1 MKKLFCT
8 LAIQSIHQVILIN
21 YSRKRSV
28 FMGINSKYFAFFSA
42 SVVAV
47 SFLSSCGKSGNSN
60 NFKDQSLLSQ
70 EGNGSLS
77 QEGNGNKFC
86 TDLSD
91 KVKNPLGRYQWHLK
105 NTGQKAFATDPGV
118 AGEDI
123 NADSVLKDD
132 CLSGDG
138 VHVGV
143 VDSGLQVI
151 HPSLK
156 PNINNNSKA
165 KSVNFRDDRLQPND
179 PSPIPEDDE
188 DHGTM
193 VGGIIAMRSNLGFGG
208 SGIAPRAKLAGYNI
222 IQAEAGVQVFQNFV
236 DSLGGSDSSKGN
248 DVFNM
253 SYGDNN
259 LTQISS
265 DDPITLGSMTAYRYG
280 ARHLRNGK
288 GALYV
293 KAAGNGF
300 NKLGSDF
307 ASQKACEMA
316 IKLNVTCQN
325 SSMNTDNTLAEVIT
339 VGALSAKGKKTSYST
354 TGSSLWISAPGGE
367 FGVDKDWVNSHYQR
381 FGESVDWKTLRP
393 TLGEPAI
400 VTTDVTGSRYGMSKL
415 VDYDNLHNLE
425 DIFSVRNSFNAGIAI
440 DNDGKYLNSDFNYTN
455 TMNGTSSA
463 TPVTTGSV
471 AIILEANPNLT
482 WRDVKYILAKTATK
496 VDPGFQGVT
505 VDVANGEKYQAED
518 GWITNAAGFHFSNW
532 YGFGR
537 INLAEAVK
545 LAKNYDIKL
554 GEYTEMRWY
563 PLRGHAA
570 SMPVSAGAT
579 GLVYKI
585 NPIPKSSNVKIESV
599 RAEVSVDSD
608 FIGDVALELTSPS
621 GTKSIIWNTGNAFSE
636 NGNLVNMPI
645 QSNAFYGENSSGAWT
660 LRVVNSGLN
669 AKEVIFK
676 GVRLQFAGNK
686 NPL

>member
-1 MKKLFCT
+1 
-8 LAIQSIHQVILIN
+8 
-21 YSRKRSV
+21 
-28 FMGINSKYFAFFSA
+28 MGITSKYFAFFST
-42 SVVAV
+42 SVFAI
-47 SFLSSCGKSGNSN
+47 SFLSSCGKNGDSN
-60 NFKDQSLLSQ
+60 DLKDQSLLSQ
-70 EGNGSLS
+70 KGNSD
-77 QEGNGNKFC
+77 KFC

-91 KVKNPLGRYQWHLK
+91 NVKNPLGRYQWHLK
-105 NTGQKAFATDPGV
+105 NTGQKAFATVPGM

-123 NADSVLKDD
+123 NADSALKND
-132 CLSGDG
+132 CLSGNG
-138 VHVGV
+138 VYVGV
-143 VDSGLQVI
+143 VDSGLQII

-156 PNINNNSKA
+156 PNIDNNNKA
-165 KSVNFRDDRLQPND
+165 KSMNFRDDRLQPND

-208 SGIAPRAKLAGYNI
+208 SGVAPRAKLSGYNI
-222 IQAEAGVQVFQNFV
+222 IQAEAGVQIFQNFV
-236 DSLGGSDSSKGN
+236 DSLGGSDASKGN
-248 DVFNM
+248 DIFNM

-259 LTQISS
+259 LEQISS
-265 DDPITLGSMTAYRYG
+265 DDPITLGSITAYRYG

-300 NKLGSDF
+300 NKLGNDSV
-307 ASQKACEMA
+307 SRKACEMA
-316 IKLNVTCQN
+316 IKLGVTCQN

-339 VGALSAKGKKTSYST
+339 VGALNAKGKKTSYST

-367 FGVDKDWVNSHYQR
+367 FGFEKEWVESHYKR
-381 FGESVDWKTLRP
+381 FGKSVDWNTYRS

-415 VDYDNLHNLE
+415 VDYDNEYNLE
-425 DIFSVRNSFNAGIAI
+425 DIFNVRNSFNAGIAI
-440 DNDGKYLNSDFNYTN
+440 DNAGKYLNSEFNYTN

-463 TPVTTGSV
+463 TPVTTGSI
-471 AIILEANPNLT
+471 ALILEANPNLT

-496 VDPGFQGVT
+496 VDSGFQGVS
-505 VDVANGEKYQAED
+505 VKLANGEEYQAEE
-518 GWITNAAGFHFSNW
+518 GWVTNAAGFHFSNW

-537 INLAEAVK
+537 INVAEAVK
-545 LAKNYDIKL
+545 LAKNYNVNL
-554 GEYTEMRWY
+554 GEYTEMQWY
-563 PLRGHAA
+563 PLRGYDAN
-570 SMPVSAGAT
+570 MDVPAGAT
-579 GLVYKI
+579 GLVYKLK
-585 NPIPKSSNVKIESV
+585 PLPKNSNVKIESV

-621 GTKSIIWNTGNAFSE
+621 GTKSIIWNMGNAFSK
-636 NGNLVNMPI
+636 NGNLVHMPI
-645 QSNAFYGENSSGAWT
+645 QSNAFYGENSSGEWT

-669 AKEVIFK
+669 AEKVSFK
-676 GVRLQFAGNK
+676 GLKLQFAGNK

>member
-1 MKKLFCT
+1 
-8 LAIQSIHQVILIN
+8 
-21 YSRKRSV
+21 
-28 FMGINSKYFAFFSA
+28 MGITSKYFAFFSA

-60 NFKDQSLLSQ
+60 NLKDQNLLSQ
-70 EGNGSLS
+70 EGNT
-77 QEGNGNKFC
+77 EKFC

-105 NTGQKAFATDPGV
+105 NTGQKAFATEAGV

-123 NADSVLKDD
+123 NADSVLKVD
-132 CLSGDG
+132 CLSGNG

-156 PNINNNSKA
+156 PNIDNNSKA
-165 KSVNFRDDRLQPND
+165 KSVNFRDDRLLPND

-236 DSLGGSDSSKGN
+236 DSLGGSDASKGN

-259 LTQISS
+259 ISQISS
-265 DDPITLGSMTAYRYG
+265 DDPITLGSLTAYRYG
-280 ARHLRNGK
+280 AKYLRNGK
-288 GALYV
+288 GAIYV

-300 NKLGSDF
+300 NKLGNDNPS
-307 ASQKACEMA
+307 KEACLMA

-367 FGVDKDWVNSHYQR
+367 FGFDKDWVNSQYER
-381 FGESVDWKTLRP
+381 FGKTVDWASYRP

-415 VDYDNLHNLE
+415 VDYDNEYNLE
-425 DIFSVRNSFNAGIAI
+425 DVFNVRNPFNAGIAI

-463 TPVTTGSV
+463 TPVTTGSI

-496 VDPGFQGVT
+496 VDPGFQGVK
-505 VDVANGEKYQAED
+505 VKVANGEDYQAED

-537 INLAEAVK
+537 INLAEAIK
-545 LAKNYDIKL
+545 LAKNYDVNL
-554 GEYTEMRWY
+554 GEYTEMGWY
-563 PLRGHAA
+563 PLRAYATGFEV
-570 SMPVSAGAT
+570 PAGAT
-579 GLVYKI
+579 GFTYNLK
-585 NPIPKSSNVKIESV
+585 PIPKSSNVKIESL
-599 RAEVSVDSD
+599 RAEVSIDSD
-608 FIGDVALELTSPS
+608 FIGDVGIELSSPS
-621 GTKSIIWNTGNAFSE
+621 GTKSIIWNIGNAFSK

-645 QSNAFYGENSSGAWT
+645 QSNAFYGENSAGTWT
-660 LRVVNSGLN
+660 FKIINSGLN
-669 AKEVIFK
+669 AKTVTVK
-676 GVRLQFAGNK
+676 GLKIQVSGNK
-686 NPL
+686 SPL